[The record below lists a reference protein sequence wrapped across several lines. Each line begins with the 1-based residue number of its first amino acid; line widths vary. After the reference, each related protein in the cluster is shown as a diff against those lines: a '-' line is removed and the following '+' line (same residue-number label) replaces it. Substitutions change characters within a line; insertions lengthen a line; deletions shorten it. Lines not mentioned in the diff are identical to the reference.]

1 MKTVISVCPVK
12 ASENMHTK
20 AVFIEDEMVSLW
32 PPTVHL
38 HDALMNLSCRTLAG
52 PALKGKERGLRSI
65 TNTGFLEILF
75 VRQRCCLREN
85 LAHLKFPR
93 NREGGR

>member
-38 HDALMNLSCRTLAG
+38 HDALMNLSCREEHAV
-52 PALKGKERGLRSI
+52 PATIGAFSLLSNFRVSFQMQISEFRLK
-65 TNTGFLEILF
+65 
-75 VRQRCCLREN
+75 QRTDSQT
-85 LAHLKFPR
+85 
-93 NREGGR
+93 

>member
-1 MKTVISVCPVK
+1 MKTVISACPVK

-38 HDALMNLSCRTLAG
+38 HDALMNLSCREEHALHHTGNNRGILA
-52 PALKGKERGLRSI
+52 P
-65 TNTGFLEILF
+65 F
-75 VRQRCCLREN
+75 
-85 LAHLKFPR
+85 
-93 NREGGR
+93 